1 MRNSFEYECSATE
14 LLALLCRRGG
24 FDHIVAD
31 SYGGA
36 CEDAVQIEVASRRDS
51 RPENSNLK
59 IDFRILNFSKK
70 TGREDLLLLPEDQ
83 VSFEPER
90 EGINISMEGEFAQ
103 AMARI
108 TGHMKNSI
116 PDM

>member
-59 IDFRILNFSKK
+59 IDFRILNSLKNRQRRSSFTSGGSRLALSPRERNKHIH
-70 TGREDLLLLPEDQ
+70 GR
-83 VSFEPER
+83 
-90 EGINISMEGEFAQ
+90 
-103 AMARI
+103 RI
-108 TGHMKNSI
+108 CSGDGQDYRAYEEQYT
-116 PDM
+116 